1 MQELAIMPFSAVAG
15 NQTAKTAVLCL
26 LVNPNL
32 KSLLLNGAT
41 GTGKT
46 TIVRSIQSLDPGMPV
61 VNVPIGAT
69 EDRLF
74 GSINLEKAVTTGKM
88 EAEKG
93 LFGEAD
99 HGVICI
105 DDIDLMD
112 KLVALQA
119 LETAI
124 KGEVVIEREGL
135 SVKYDADVKLLATT
149 TSLRER
155 INPHLKD
162 RFDISVKM
170 RRPEE
175 AEYIVSLRNN
185 LMLQD
190 GNLEFFENYAAEDRA
205 ILEKVK
211 EARKLLPEVR
221 LLVKHLATIA
231 RISNKYGVVGDRGTV
246 ACAQVAVT
254 LAALNGRKKT
264 TTDDIIYA
272 TELTLNHRRTVFEK
286 KKEPEATKNET
297 LAYPNRDIMRF
308 VHDDRPSVKKS
319 QEEEK
324 EAAEEED
331 DDDEGITIEKAV
343 SLSDVEPQA
352 LLEVNNLEFNEE
364 YIETELVAKVAER
377 FDTVDLMEAADYYG
391 VEGQNKRQK
400 YVESA
405 TGKYTAFRI
414 PKGDCSDIAIDA
426 TIRAAAPHQ
435 FSREREEG
443 KVKITKDDI
452 REKVRT
458 KHVENAFYFMLDASG
473 SLVIRN
479 RIGKTKA
486 AILSMLE
493 LHFAKRDRV
502 GLMTFNEKRIEEV
515 MPPTR
520 AVEHLSDAITNISVD
535 TGTPLSKA
543 FMECWRFV
551 KSYRKKHP
559 EAFIHVVVFTD
570 GRATQSIDP
579 AKDPCEEALEI
590 AKHLHEENVDWIVV
604 DTGLGT
610 SKSDMPM
617 YLAQNLGGRLF
628 MLDDLQSKDTCSTVW
643 GTNAGQP
650 NPENSENKESKPQWM
665 DENRPIF
672 FDKEKERGLR

>member
-1 MQELAIMPFSAVAG
+1 MPGEVLTQESAIMPFSAVAG

-46 TIVRSIQSLDPGMPV
+46 TIVRSIESLDPDMPV
-61 VNVPIGAT
+61 VNVPIGST

-88 EAEKG
+88 EAERG

-124 KGEVVIEREGL
+124 KGQVVIEREGL

-190 GNLEFFENYAAEDRA
+190 GNLEFFKEYAAEDRA
-205 ILEKVK
+205 ILEKVR

-221 LLVKHLATIA
+221 LLVKHLNAIA
-231 RISNKYGVVGDRGTV
+231 HISNKYGVVGDRGTI

-272 TELTLNHRRTVFEK
+272 TELTLNHRRTIFEK

-308 VHDDRPSVKKS
+308 VHDDRPVNQK
-319 QEEEK
+319 QEEE
-324 EAAEEED
+324 AEEED
-331 DDDEGITIEKAV
+331 DEDIVIESTV
-343 SLSDVEPQA
+343 SLKDVNPET
-352 LLEVNNLEFNEE
+352 LLEINEIEFKDDV
-364 YIETELVAKVAER
+364 ETELVAKVAER

-405 TGKYTAFRI
+405 TGKYTAFRV

-443 KVKITKDDI
+443 KVKITKNDV

-520 AVEHLSDAITNISVD
+520 AVEHLSDAITNIAVD
-535 TGTPLSKA
+535 TGTPLSQA

-559 EAFIHVVVFTD
+559 EAFIHIVVFTD
-570 GRATQSIDP
+570 GRATKAINEDM
-579 AKDPCEEALEI
+579 DPCEEALEI

-643 GTNAGQP
+643 GTNAGEP
-650 NPENSENKESKPQWM
+650 KPEGAEGKDAKPQWM

>member
-1 MQELAIMPFSAVAG
+1 MQESAIMPFSAVAG

-46 TIVRSIQSLDPGMPV
+46 TIVRSIESLDPEMPV

-99 HGVICI
+99 GGVICI

-119 LETAI
+119 LETAA

-135 SVKYDADVKLLATT
+135 SVRYDSDVKLLATT

-155 INPHLKD
+155 LNAHLKD

-170 RRPEE
+170 RRPSEE
-175 AEYIVSLRNN
+175 EYIVSLRNN

-190 GNLEFFENYAAEDRA
+190 GNLEFFKEYTAEDAA

-221 LLVKHLATIA
+221 LLVKHLNTIA
-231 RISNKYGVVGDRGTV
+231 HIANKYGVVGDRGTI

-254 LAALNGRKKT
+254 LAALNGRRKT
-264 TTDDIIYA
+264 TTDDIVYA
-272 TELTLNHRRTVFEK
+272 TELTLNHRRTIFEK
-286 KKEPEATKNET
+286 KKDPEPTKNET

-308 VHDDRPSVKKS
+308 VHDDRPAVKKAK
-319 QEEEK
+319 EEK
-324 EAAEEED
+324 EAEEEED
-331 DDDEGITIEKAV
+331 DDDGITVEQTV

-364 YIETELVAKVAER
+364 YFETELVAKVAER

-435 FSREREEG
+435 FSRQHEEG

-520 AVEHLSDAITNISVD
+520 AVEHLSDAITNIAVD
-535 TGTPLSKA
+535 TGTPLSQA

-559 EAFIHVVVFTD
+559 EAFIHIVLFSD
-570 GRATQSIDP
+570 GRATQSINPDI
-579 AKDPCEEALEI
+579 DPCEEALEI

-628 MLDDLQSKDTCSTVW
+628 MLDDLQSKDNCANVW
-643 GTNAGQP
+643 GTNAGDP
-650 NPENSENKESKPQWM
+650 KAEEKPQWM
-665 DENRPIF
+665 DENKPIF
-672 FDKEKERGLR
+672 HDLEKERGLR

>member
-1 MQELAIMPFSAVAG
+1 MQESAIMPFSAVAG

-46 TIVRSIQSLDPGMPV
+46 TIVRSIESLDPEMPV

-99 HGVICI
+99 GGVICI

-119 LETAI
+119 LETAS

-135 SVKYDADVKLLATT
+135 SVRYDSDVKLLATT
-149 TSLRER
+149 TSLREKL
-155 INPHLKD
+155 NAHLKD

-170 RRPEE
+170 RRPSEE
-175 AEYIVSLRNN
+175 EYIVSLRNN

-190 GNLEFFENYAAEDRA
+190 GNLEFFKEYTAEDAA

-221 LLVKHLATIA
+221 ILVKHLNTIA
-231 RISNKYGVVGDRGTV
+231 HIANKYGVVGDRGTI

-254 LAALNGRKKT
+254 LAALNGRRKT
-264 TTDDIIYA
+264 TTDDIVYA
-272 TELTLNHRRTVFEK
+272 TELTLNHRRTIFEK
-286 KKEPEATKNET
+286 KKEPEPTKNET

-308 VHDDRPSVKKS
+308 VHDDRPAVQKAK
-319 QEEEK
+319 EEK
-324 EAAEEED
+324 EAEEED
-331 DDDEGITIEKAV
+331 DDDDGITVEQTV

-364 YIETELVAKVAER
+364 YFETELVAKVAER

-435 FSREREEG
+435 FSRQHEEG

-520 AVEHLSDAITNISVD
+520 AVEHLSDAITNIAVD
-535 TGTPLSKA
+535 TGTPLSQA

-559 EAFIHVVVFTD
+559 EAFIHIVLFSD
-570 GRATQSIDP
+570 GRATQSINPDI
-579 AKDPCEEALEI
+579 DPCEEALEI

-628 MLDDLQSKDTCSTVW
+628 MLDDLQSKDNCANVW
-643 GTNAGQP
+643 GTNAGEP
-650 NPENSENKESKPQWM
+650 KSEEKPQWM
-665 DENRPIF
+665 DENKPIF
-672 FDKEKERGLR
+672 HDLEKERGLR

>member
-1 MQELAIMPFSAVAG
+1 MPFSAVAG

-46 TIVRSIQSLDPGMPV
+46 TIVRSLESLDPAMPV
-61 VNVPIGAT
+61 INVPIGAT

-99 HGVICI
+99 NGVICI

-135 SVKYDADVKLLATT
+135 SVKYDANVKLLATT
-149 TSLRER
+149 TSLREG

-190 GNLEFFENYAAEDRA
+190 GNLEFFKEYSAEDAA
-205 ILEKVK
+205 IMEKVR
-211 EARKLLPEVR
+211 EARKLLPQVK
-221 LLVKHLATIA
+221 LLVKHLDAIA
-231 RISNKYGVVGDRGTV
+231 RISNKYGVVGDRGTI

-264 TTDDIIYA
+264 ITDDVVYA
-272 TELTLNHRRTVFEK
+272 TELTLNHRRTIFEK
-286 KKEPEATKNET
+286 KKEPETTKNDT

-308 VHDDRPSVKKS
+308 VHDDRPILQKT
-319 QEEEK
+319 QEEI
-324 EAAEEED
+324 EAETED
-331 DDDEGITIEKAV
+331 DDEDEMATIERTV
-343 SLSDVEPQA
+343 SLKDVNPET
-352 LLEVNNLEFNEE
+352 LLEINEIEFKEDV
-364 YIETELVAKVAER
+364 ETELVAKVAER

-405 TGKYTAFRI
+405 TGKYTAFRV

-443 KVKITKDDI
+443 KVKITKNDI

-520 AVEHLSDAITNISVD
+520 AVEHLSDAITNIAVD
-535 TGTPLSKA
+535 TGTPLSQA

-559 EAFIHVVVFTD
+559 EAFIHIVVFTD
-570 GRATQSIDP
+570 GRATASIDP
-579 AKDPCEEALEI
+579 DRDPCDEALEI

-610 SKSDMPM
+610 SKSDMPR

-628 MLDDLQSKDTCSTVW
+628 MLDDLQSKDNCATVW
-643 GTNAGQP
+643 GNTKA
-650 NPENSENKESKPQWM
+650 SEEKPQWM
-665 DENRPIF
+665 DENKPIF
-672 FDKEKERGLR
+672 HDLERERGLR

>member
-1 MQELAIMPFSAVAG
+1 MPFSAVAG

-32 KSLLLNGAT
+32 KSLLLNGST

-46 TIVRSIQSLDPGMPV
+46 TLVRSISSLDPEMPV

-93 LFGEAD
+93 LFGEAH

-105 DDIDLMD
+105 DNIDLMD

-149 TSLRER
+149 TSLREKL
-155 INPHLKD
+155 NPHLKD

-175 AEYIVSLRNN
+175 AEFIVSLRNN

-190 GNLEFFENYAAEDRA
+190 GNLEFFDRYSAEDAA
-205 ILEKVK
+205 IMEKVR
-211 EARKLLPEVR
+211 EARELLPEVK
-221 LLVKHLATIA
+221 LLVKHLNAIA
-231 RISNKYGVVGDRGTV
+231 HISNKYGVVGDRGTI

-264 TTDDIIYA
+264 TNEDVIYA

-286 KKEPEATKNET
+286 KTEPEPAKNET
-297 LAYPNRDIMRF
+297 LAYPNQDIMRF
-308 VHDDRPSVKKS
+308 VHDDRPAVKKA
-319 QEEEK
+319 K
-324 EAAEEED
+324 EQKAQEED
-331 DDDEGITIEKAV
+331 DDEDGIGVEQAV
-343 SLSDVEPQA
+343 SLSDIEPQA

-405 TGKYTAFRI
+405 TGKYTGFRI

-435 FSREREEG
+435 FARDRKAG
-443 KVKITKDDI
+443 KIKITKDDI

-520 AVEHLSDAITNISVD
+520 AVEHLSEAITNIAVD
-535 TGTPLSKA
+535 TGTPLSRA

-579 AKDPCEEALEI
+579 EKDPCDEALEI

-617 YLAQNLGGRLF
+617 YLAKNLGGRLF
-628 MLDDLQSKDTCSTVW
+628 MLDDLQSKDTVSTVW
-643 GTNAGQP
+643 GNTKASEEKP
-650 NPENSENKESKPQWM
+650 KWSEENK
-665 DENRPIF
+665 PIF
-672 FDKEKERGLR
+672 YNVEKDRGLR

>member
-1 MQELAIMPFSAVAG
+1 MQESAIMPFSAVAG

-46 TIVRSIQSLDPGMPV
+46 TIVRSIESLDPEMPV

-99 HGVICI
+99 GGVICI

-119 LETAI
+119 LETAA

-135 SVKYDADVKLLATT
+135 SVKYDSDVKLLATT

-155 INPHLKD
+155 LNAHLKD

-170 RRPEE
+170 RRPSEE
-175 AEYIVSLRNN
+175 EYIVSLRNN

-190 GNLEFFENYAAEDRA
+190 GNLEFFKEYAAEDAA

-221 LLVKHLATIA
+221 LLVKHLNTIA
-231 RISNKYGVVGDRGTV
+231 HIANKYGVVGDRGTI

-254 LAALNGRKKT
+254 LAALNGRRKT
-264 TTDDIIYA
+264 TTDDIVYA
-272 TELTLNHRRTVFEK
+272 TELTLNHRRTIFEK
-286 KKEPEATKNET
+286 KKDPEPTKNET

-308 VHDDRPSVKKS
+308 VHDDRPAVKKAK
-319 QEEEK
+319 EEK
-324 EAAEEED
+324 EAEEEED
-331 DDDEGITIEKAV
+331 DDDGITVEQTV

-364 YIETELVAKVAER
+364 YFETELVAKVAER

-405 TGKYTAFRI
+405 TGKYTAFRV

-520 AVEHLSDAITNISVD
+520 AVEHLSDAITNIAVD
-535 TGTPLSKA
+535 TGTPLSQA

-559 EAFIHVVVFTD
+559 EAFIHIVLFTD
-570 GRATQSIDP
+570 GRATQSINPDI
-579 AKDPCEEALEI
+579 DPCEEALEI

-628 MLDDLQSKDTCSTVW
+628 MLDDLQSKDNCANVW
-643 GTNAGQP
+643 GTNAGEP
-650 NPENSENKESKPQWM
+650 KSEEKPQWM
-665 DENRPIF
+665 DENKPIF
-672 FDKEKERGLR
+672 HDLEKERGLR

>member
-1 MQELAIMPFSAVAG
+1 MQESAIMPFSAVAG

-26 LVNPNL
+26 LVNPHL

-46 TIVRSIQSLDPGMPV
+46 TIVRSIESLDPEMPV

-99 HGVICI
+99 GGVICI

-119 LETAI
+119 LETAA

-135 SVKYDADVKLLATT
+135 SVRYDSDVKLLATT
-149 TSLRER
+149 TSLREKL
-155 INPHLKD
+155 NAHLKD

-170 RRPEE
+170 RRPSEE
-175 AEYIVSLRNN
+175 EYIVSLRNN

-190 GNLEFFENYAAEDRA
+190 GNLEFFKEYTAEDAA

-221 LLVKHLATIA
+221 LLVKHLNTIA
-231 RISNKYGVVGDRGTV
+231 HIANKYGVVGDRGTI

-254 LAALNGRKKT
+254 LAALNGRRKT
-264 TTDDIIYA
+264 TTDDIVYA
-272 TELTLNHRRTVFEK
+272 TELTLNHRRTIFEK
-286 KKEPEATKNET
+286 KKEPEPTKNET

-308 VHDDRPSVKKS
+308 VHDDRPAVQKAK
-319 QEEEK
+319 EEK
-324 EAAEEED
+324 EAEEED
-331 DDDEGITIEKAV
+331 DDDDGVTVEQTV

-364 YIETELVAKVAER
+364 YFETELVAKVAER

-435 FSREREEG
+435 FSRQHEEG

-520 AVEHLSDAITNISVD
+520 AVEHLSDAITNIAVD
-535 TGTPLSKA
+535 TGTPLSQA

-559 EAFIHVVVFTD
+559 EA
-570 GRATQSIDP
+570 
-579 AKDPCEEALEI
+579 
-590 AKHLHEENVDWIVV
+590 
-604 DTGLGT
+604 
-610 SKSDMPM
+610 
-617 YLAQNLGGRLF
+617 
-628 MLDDLQSKDTCSTVW
+628 
-643 GTNAGQP
+643 
-650 NPENSENKESKPQWM
+650 
-665 DENRPIF
+665 
-672 FDKEKERGLR
+672 

>member
-1 MQELAIMPFSAVAG
+1 MQESAIMPFSAVAG

-46 TIVRSIQSLDPGMPV
+46 TIVRSIESLDPEMPV

-99 HGVICI
+99 GGVICI

-119 LETAI
+119 LETAA

-135 SVKYDADVKLLATT
+135 SVRYDSDVKLLATT

-155 INPHLKD
+155 LNAHLKD

-170 RRPEE
+170 RRPSEE
-175 AEYIVSLRNN
+175 EYIVSLRNN

-190 GNLEFFENYAAEDRA
+190 GNLEFFKEYTAEDAA

-221 LLVKHLATIA
+221 LLVKHLNTIA
-231 RISNKYGVVGDRGTV
+231 HIANKYGVVGDRGTI

-254 LAALNGRKKT
+254 LAALNGRRKT
-264 TTDDIIYA
+264 TTDDIVYA
-272 TELTLNHRRTVFEK
+272 TELTLNHRRTIFEK
-286 KKEPEATKNET
+286 KKDPEPTKNET

-308 VHDDRPSVKKS
+308 VHDDRPAVKKAK
-319 QEEEK
+319 EEK
-324 EAAEEED
+324 EAEEEED
-331 DDDEGITIEKAV
+331 DDDGITVEQTV

-364 YIETELVAKVAER
+364 YFETELVAKVAER

-435 FSREREEG
+435 FSRQHEEG

-520 AVEHLSDAITNISVD
+520 AVEHLSDAITNIAVD
-535 TGTPLSKA
+535 TGTPLSQA

-559 EAFIHVVVFTD
+559 EAFIHIVLFSD
-570 GRATQSIDP
+570 GRATQSINPDI
-579 AKDPCEEALEI
+579 DPCEEALEI
-590 AKHLHEENVDWIVV
+590 AKRLHEENVDWIVV

-628 MLDDLQSKDTCSTVW
+628 MLDDLQSKDNCANVW
-643 GTNAGQP
+643 GTNAGDP
-650 NPENSENKESKPQWM
+650 KAEEKPQWM
-665 DENRPIF
+665 DENKPIF
-672 FDKEKERGLR
+672 HDLEKERGLR

>member
-1 MQELAIMPFSAVAG
+1 MQESAIMPFSAVAG

-46 TIVRSIQSLDPGMPV
+46 TIVRSIESLDPEMPV

-99 HGVICI
+99 GGVICI

-135 SVKYDADVKLLATT
+135 SVRYDADVKLLATT
-149 TSLRER
+149 TSLREKL
-155 INPHLKD
+155 NPHLKD

-190 GNLEFFENYAAEDRA
+190 GNLEFFKEYAAEDAA
-205 ILEKVK
+205 ILEKVR
-211 EARKLLPEVR
+211 EARKLLPEVK
-221 LLVKHLATIA
+221 LLVKHLYTIA
-231 RISNKYGVVGDRGTV
+231 QISNKYGVVGDRGTI

-254 LAALNGRKKT
+254 LAALNGRRKT
-264 TTDDIIYA
+264 TTDDIVYA
-272 TELTLNHRRTVFEK
+272 TELTLNHRRTIFEK
-286 KKEPEATKNET
+286 KKEPEPTKNET
-297 LAYPNRDIMRF
+297 LSYPNQDIMRF
-308 VHDDRPSVKKS
+308 IHDDRPVSKKKK
-319 QEEEK
+319 EEK
-324 EAAEEED
+324 ETEAREEYDD
-331 DDDEGITIEKAV
+331 DDDEGIAVEKTV
-343 SLSDVEPQA
+343 SLSDVDPQT

-414 PKGDCSDIAIDA
+414 PKGDCTDIAIDA

-435 FSREREEG
+435 FEREREAG
-443 KVKITKDDI
+443 RVKITKDDI

-559 EAFIHVVVFTD
+559 EAFIHIVLFSD

-579 AKDPCEEALEI
+579 EKDPCEEALEI

-628 MLDDLQSKDTCSTVW
+628 MLDDLQSKDTVSTVW
-643 GTNAGQP
+643 GNTKQ
-650 NPENSENKESKPQWM
+650 EEKPQWS

-672 FDKEKERGLR
+672 YNVEKDRGLR

>member
-1 MQELAIMPFSAVAG
+1 MPFSAVAG

-32 KSLLLNGAT
+32 KSLLLNGST

-46 TIVRSIQSLDPGMPV
+46 TLVRSISSLDPEMPV

-93 LFGEAD
+93 LFGEAH

-135 SVKYDADVKLLATT
+135 SVRYDADVKLLATT
-149 TSLRER
+149 TSLREKL
-155 INPHLKD
+155 NPHLKD

-175 AEYIVSLRNN
+175 AEFIVSLRNN

-190 GNLEFFENYAAEDRA
+190 GNLEFFDKYSAEDAA
-205 ILEKVK
+205 IMEKVR

-221 LLVKHLATIA
+221 LLVKHLNAIA
-231 RISNKYGVVGDRGTV
+231 HISNKYGVVGDRGTV

-254 LAALNGRKKT
+254 LAALNGRRKT
-264 TTDDIIYA
+264 TNEDVIYA

-286 KKEPEATKNET
+286 KTEPEPTKNET
-297 LAYPNRDIMRF
+297 LAYPNQDIMRF
-308 VHDDRPSVKKS
+308 VHDDRPAVKKA
-319 QEEEK
+319 K
-324 EAAEEED
+324 EQKAQEED
-331 DDDEGITIEKAV
+331 DNEDGIGVEQAV
-343 SLSDVEPQA
+343 SLSDIEPQA

-414 PKGDCSDIAIDA
+414 PKGECSDIAIDA

-435 FSREREEG
+435 FARDREAG

-520 AVEHLSDAITNISVD
+520 AVEHLSEAITNIAVD
-535 TGTPLSKA
+535 TGTPLSRA

-559 EAFIHVVVFTD
+559 EAFIHVVIFTD

-579 AKDPCEEALEI
+579 EKDPCDEALEI

-628 MLDDLQSKDTCSTVW
+628 MLDDLQSKDTVSTVW
-643 GTNAGQP
+643 GNTKASEEKP
-650 NPENSENKESKPQWM
+650 KWSEENK
-665 DENRPIF
+665 PIF
-672 FDKEKERGLR
+672 YNVEKDRGLR

>member
-1 MQELAIMPFSAVAG
+1 MQESAIMPFSAVAG

-46 TIVRSIQSLDPGMPV
+46 TIVRSIESLDPEMPV

-69 EDRLF
+69 EGRLF

-99 HGVICI
+99 GGVICI

-119 LETAI
+119 LETAA

-135 SVKYDADVKLLATT
+135 SVKYDSDVKLLATT

-155 INPHLKD
+155 LNAHLKD

-170 RRPEE
+170 RRPSEE
-175 AEYIVSLRNN
+175 EYIVSLRNN

-190 GNLEFFENYAAEDRA
+190 GNLEFFKEYAAEDAA

-221 LLVKHLATIA
+221 LLVKHLNTIA
-231 RISNKYGVVGDRGTV
+231 HIANKYGVVGDRGTI

-254 LAALNGRKKT
+254 LAALNGRRKT
-264 TTDDIIYA
+264 TTDDIVYA
-272 TELTLNHRRTVFEK
+272 TELTLNHRRTIFEK
-286 KKEPEATKNET
+286 KKDPEPTKNET

-308 VHDDRPSVKKS
+308 VHDDRPAVKKAK
-319 QEEEK
+319 EEK
-324 EAAEEED
+324 EAEEEED
-331 DDDEGITIEKAV
+331 DDDGITVEQTV

-364 YIETELVAKVAER
+364 YFETELVAKVAER

-405 TGKYTAFRI
+405 TGKYTAFRV

-520 AVEHLSDAITNISVD
+520 AVEHLSDAITNIAVD
-535 TGTPLSKA
+535 TGTPLSQA

-559 EAFIHVVVFTD
+559 EAFIHIVLFTD
-570 GRATQSIDP
+570 GRATQSINPDI
-579 AKDPCEEALEI
+579 DPCEEALEI

-628 MLDDLQSKDTCSTVW
+628 MLDDLQSKDNCANVW
-643 GTNAGQP
+643 GTNAGEP
-650 NPENSENKESKPQWM
+650 KSEEKPQWM
-665 DENRPIF
+665 DENKPIF
-672 FDKEKERGLR
+672 HDLEKERGLR

>member
-1 MQELAIMPFSAVAG
+1 MQESAIMPFSAVAG
-15 NQTAKTAVLCL
+15 NHTAKTAVLCL

-32 KSLLLNGAT
+32 KSLLLNGST

-46 TIVRSIQSLDPGMPV
+46 TLVRSLGSLDPDMPV
-61 VNVPIGAT
+61 INVPIGAT

-93 LFGEAD
+93 LFGEAH

-112 KLVALQA
+112 KLVSLQA

-149 TSLRER
+149 TSLREKLD
-155 INPHLKD
+155 PHLKD

-190 GNLEFFENYAAEDRA
+190 GNLEFFKDYEDQDRA
-205 ILEKVK
+205 ILQKVK
-211 EARKLLPEVR
+211 DARKLLPEVK
-221 LLVKHLATIA
+221 LLVKHRDAIA
-231 RISNKYGVVGDRGTV
+231 RICNKYGIAGYRGAV

-264 TTDDIIYA
+264 TSDDIVYA
-272 TELTLNHRRTVFEK
+272 TELTLNHRRTIFEVK
-286 KKEPEATKNET
+286 KDPTPEQNSVLMYANK
-297 LAYPNRDIMRF
+297 DIMRF
-308 VHDDRPSVKKS
+308 VHDDRPLVQKAKE
-319 QEEEK
+319 QK
-324 EAAEEED
+324 EAEEAND
-331 DDDEGITIEKAV
+331 DDDEEGIAVEKTV
-343 SLSDVEPQA
+343 SLKDVDPET
-352 LLEVNNLEFNEE
+352 LFEVNNLEFNEE
-364 YIETELVAKVAER
+364 YIDTELVAKVSER

-405 TGKYTAFRI
+405 TGKYTSFRI
-414 PKGDCSDIAIDA
+414 PKGECSDIAIDA

-435 FSREREEG
+435 FSRKHEEG
-443 KVKITKDDI
+443 KIKITKDDI

-520 AVEHLSDAITNISVD
+520 AVEHLSDAITKIAVD

-559 EAFIHVVVFTD
+559 EAFIHIVVFTD

-579 AKDPCEEALEI
+579 DKDPCEEALEI

-610 SKSDMPM
+610 SKSDMPKF
-617 YLAQNLGGRLF
+617 LAQNLGGRLF
-628 MLDDLQSKDTCSTVW
+628 MLDDLQSKETVSTVW
-643 GTNAGQP
+643 GP
-650 NPENSENKESKPQWM
+650 SNPEKPKTPQPEESQT
-665 DENRPIF
+665 IF
-672 FDKEKERGLR
+672 WELEKKRGLR

>member
-1 MQELAIMPFSAVAG
+1 MQESAIMPFSAVAG

-46 TIVRSIQSLDPGMPV
+46 TIVRSIESLDPEMPV

-99 HGVICI
+99 GGVICI

-119 LETAI
+119 LETAA

-135 SVKYDADVKLLATT
+135 SVRYDSDVKLLATT

-155 INPHLKD
+155 LNAHLKD

-170 RRPEE
+170 RRPSEE
-175 AEYIVSLRNN
+175 EYIVSLRNN

-190 GNLEFFENYAAEDRA
+190 GNLEFFKEYTAEDAA

-221 LLVKHLATIA
+221 LLVKHLNTIA
-231 RISNKYGVVGDRGTV
+231 HIANKYGVVGDRGTI

-254 LAALNGRKKT
+254 LAALNGRRKT
-264 TTDDIIYA
+264 TTDDIVYA
-272 TELTLNHRRTVFEK
+272 TELTLNHRRTIFEK
-286 KKEPEATKNET
+286 KKEPEPTKNET

-308 VHDDRPSVKKS
+308 VHDDRPAVKKAK
-319 QEEEK
+319 EEK
-324 EAAEEED
+324 EAEEEED
-331 DDDEGITIEKAV
+331 DDDGITVEQTV

-364 YIETELVAKVAER
+364 YFETELVAKVAER

-435 FSREREEG
+435 FSRQHEEG

-535 TGTPLSKA
+535 TGTPLSQA

-559 EAFIHVVVFTD
+559 EAFIHIVLFSD
-570 GRATQSIDP
+570 GRATQSINPDI
-579 AKDPCEEALEI
+579 DPCEEALEI

-628 MLDDLQSKDTCSTVW
+628 MLDDLQSKDNCANVW
-643 GTNAGQP
+643 GTNAGDP
-650 NPENSENKESKPQWM
+650 KAEEKPQWM
-665 DENRPIF
+665 DENKPIF
-672 FDKEKERGLR
+672 HDLEKERGLR

>member
-1 MQELAIMPFSAVAG
+1 MPFSAVAG

-46 TIVRSIQSLDPGMPV
+46 TIVRSLESLDPAMPV
-61 VNVPIGAT
+61 INVPIGAT

-99 HGVICI
+99 NGVICI

-135 SVKYDADVKLLATT
+135 SVKYDANVKLLATT

-190 GNLEFFENYAAEDRA
+190 GNLEFFKEYSAEDAA
-205 ILEKVK
+205 IMEKVR
-211 EARKLLPEVR
+211 EARKLLPQVK
-221 LLVKHLATIA
+221 LLVKHLDAIA
-231 RISNKYGVVGDRGTV
+231 RISNKYGVVGDRGTI

-264 TTDDIIYA
+264 ITDDVVYA
-272 TELTLNHRRTVFEK
+272 TELTLNHRRTIFEK
-286 KKEPEATKNET
+286 KKEPETTKNDT

-308 VHDDRPSVKKS
+308 VHDDRPILQKT
-319 QEEEK
+319 QEEI
-324 EAAEEED
+324 EAETED
-331 DDDEGITIEKAV
+331 DDEDEMATIERTV
-343 SLSDVEPQA
+343 SLKDVNPET
-352 LLEVNNLEFNEE
+352 LLEINEIEFKEDV
-364 YIETELVAKVAER
+364 ETELVAKVAER

-405 TGKYTAFRI
+405 TGKYTAFRV

-443 KVKITKDDI
+443 KVKITKNDI

-520 AVEHLSDAITNISVD
+520 AVEHLSDAITNIAVD
-535 TGTPLSKA
+535 TGTPLSQA

-559 EAFIHVVVFTD
+559 EAFIHIVVFTD
-570 GRATQSIDP
+570 GRATASIDP
-579 AKDPCEEALEI
+579 DRDPCDEALEI

-610 SKSDMPM
+610 SK
-617 YLAQNLGGRLF
+617 
-628 MLDDLQSKDTCSTVW
+628 
-643 GTNAGQP
+643 
-650 NPENSENKESKPQWM
+650 
-665 DENRPIF
+665 
-672 FDKEKERGLR
+672 

>member
-1 MQELAIMPFSAVAG
+1 MPFSAVAG

-46 TIVRSIQSLDPGMPV
+46 TIVRSIESLDPEMPV

-99 HGVICI
+99 GGVICI
-105 DDIDLMD
+105 DNIDLMD

-119 LETAI
+119 LETAA

-135 SVKYDADVKLLATT
+135 SVKYDSDVKLLATT

-155 INPHLKD
+155 LNAHLKD

-170 RRPEE
+170 RRPSEE
-175 AEYIVSLRNN
+175 EYIVSLRNN

-190 GNLEFFENYAAEDRA
+190 GNLEFFKEYTAEDAA

-221 LLVKHLATIA
+221 LLVKHLNTIA
-231 RISNKYGVVGDRGTV
+231 HIANKYGVVGDRGTI

-254 LAALNGRKKT
+254 LAALNGRRKT

-272 TELTLNHRRTVFEK
+272 TELTLNHRRTIFEK
-286 KKEPEATKNET
+286 KKEAEPTKNET

-308 VHDDRPSVKKS
+308 VHDDRPAVQKAK
-319 QEEEK
+319 EEK
-324 EAAEEED
+324 EAEGEEED
-331 DDDEGITIEKAV
+331 DDDGITVEQTV

-364 YIETELVAKVAER
+364 YFETELVAKVAER

-405 TGKYTAFRI
+405 TGKYTAFRV

-435 FSREREEG
+435 FSRKREGG
-443 KVKITKDDI
+443 KIKITKDDI

-520 AVEHLSDAITNISVD
+520 AVEHLSDAITNIAVD
-535 TGTPLSKA
+535 TGTPLSQA

-559 EAFIHVVVFTD
+559 EAFIHIVLFSD
-570 GRATQSIDP
+570 GRATQSINPDI
-579 AKDPCEEALEI
+579 DPCEEALEI

-628 MLDDLQSKDTCSTVW
+628 MLDDLQSKDNCANVW
-643 GTNAGQP
+643 GTNAGDP
-650 NPENSENKESKPQWM
+650 KAEEKPQWM
-665 DENRPIF
+665 DENKPIF
-672 FDKEKERGLR
+672 HDLERERGLR